1 MRLGYI
7 RVSTKEQNIVRQELL
22 MNQLNVEKV
31 YMEKVSGKDT
41 NRPQLK
47 EMINFARAGDVVV
60 VESISRFARN
70 TKDLLELIEILKEK
84 NVDFESQK
92 ENIDTSTS
100 SGEFMLTIFGAMA
113 QLERSYILDRQK
125 EGIDAMP
132 LNEYGKKVSL
142 KTGRQSGRPKIEYP
156 IDWEIEFKKWQT
168 GEQTAKLTMEKLD
181 LKRTTFYKLANKYEH
196 SKKGIDYEK

>member
-7 RVSTKEQNIVRQELL
+7 RVSTKEQNVVRQELL

-31 YMEKVSGKDT
+31 YMEKVSGKNT
-41 NRPQLK
+41 NRPRLK
-47 EMINFARAGDVVV
+47 EMINFAREGDVVV

-84 NVDFESQK
+84 KVDFESQK
-92 ENIDTSTS
+92 ERIDTSTS

-132 LNEYGKKVSL
+132 LNEFGKKVSL
-142 KTGRQSGRPKIEYP
+142 KTGRQSGRPRIKYP
-156 IDWEIEFKKWQT
+156 IDWEIEYKRWINK
-168 GEQTAKLTMEKLD
+168 EQTAKITMERLC
-181 LKRTTFYKLANKYEH
+181 LKRTTFYKLVKEFE
-196 SKKGIDYEK
+196 IDNLNQ

>member
-7 RVSTKEQNIVRQELL
+7 RVSTKEQNVVRQELL

-31 YMEKVSGKDT
+31 YMEKVSGKNT
-41 NRPQLK
+41 NRPRLK
-47 EMINFARAGDVVV
+47 EMINFAREGDVVV

-84 NVDFESQK
+84 KVDFESQK
-92 ENIDTSTS
+92 EKIDTSTS

-132 LNEYGKKVSL
+132 LNEFGKKVSL
-142 KTGRQSGRPKIEYP
+142 KTGRQSGRPRIKYP
-156 IDWEIEFKKWQT
+156 IDWEIEYKRWINK
-168 GEQTAKLTMEKLD
+168 EQTAKITMERLC
-181 LKRTTFYKLANKYEH
+181 LKRTTFYKLVKEFE
-196 SKKGIDYEK
+196 IDNLNQ